1 MRKILIAS
9 ATQCS
14 TGALLRI
21 LRHGGL
27 QPRIKEDASHHARR
41 GKNAEVFLINTG
53 KELETYVEMPK
64 VRTLLQEGAAKP
76 LLRKSTGN
84 S

>member
-1 MRKILIAS
+1 M
-9 ATQCS
+9 
-14 TGALLRI
+14 

-27 QPRIKEDASHHARR
+27 QPRIKEDASHHTRR

-64 VRTLLQEGAAKP
+64 VRTLF
-76 LLRKSTGN
+76 
-84 S
+84 